1 MCSSLNEKRKQIL
14 QKLFMKRHN
23 VIKIF
28 ELKST
33 KTIAVTKIMYIIK
46 HINKVFC
53 TPRLPTVVL

>member
-14 QKLFMKRHN
+14 QKVFMKRHN

-46 HINKVFC
+46 HINNVFC
-53 TPRLPTVVL
+53 TPGLPTVVL